1 MSAAPMA
8 SHTIMAPTQPDLS
21 QPPDFE
27 EASSGAGL
35 TNLDHYRPFL
45 RELDLD
51 LLKMFSYD
59 QVLIFLY
66 CCHLQVPVLG
76 KGRR

>member
-27 EASSGAGL
+27 ETSSGSGL
-35 TNLDHYRPFL
+35 TNLDHYRPFF

-51 LLKMFSYD
+51 ILKLFSYD
-59 QVLIFLY
+59 QVLMYFPILIA
-66 CCHLQVPVLG
+66 
-76 KGRR
+76 